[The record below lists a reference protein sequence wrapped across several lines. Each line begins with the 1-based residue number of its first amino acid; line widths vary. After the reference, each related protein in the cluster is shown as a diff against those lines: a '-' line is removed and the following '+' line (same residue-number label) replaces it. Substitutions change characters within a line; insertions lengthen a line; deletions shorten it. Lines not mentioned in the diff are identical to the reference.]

1 MRVLLY
7 SDLDPA
13 AIPGFGKVRQA
24 LEAGNFSQADV
35 RKIGE
40 NLYRARLNKR
50 DRLLFR
56 LHKHQGEQC
65 ALLLEH
71 IPNHAYDRSR
81 FLAGGAVVDET
92 KIPAVAQ
99 PEANDGEELVYLH
112 PERERFHLLDK
123 ILSFDDDQQAILE
136 LPPPLVVV
144 GSAGSGKTAL
154 TLEKMKR
161 AAGDVLYV
169 SLSPYLVQNARN
181 LYFAHGYDNEQQ
193 QVDFLSF
200 HEVLES
206 IQVPA
211 GREVSMRDFQ
221 SFFERMR
228 RRSGLSDPHKL
239 FEEFRGVIT
248 GPLTERGYLTREEYL
263 ALGVKQSI
271 FLADERPRVYEVF
284 EKYQAHLD
292 QEGLFDANLVAHDHL
307 ARVSPR
313 YDFIVVDE
321 VQDVTTVQLYLLL
334 KLLRSSG
341 AFLLS
346 GDSNQ
351 IVHPNFFSWSAV
363 KSLFFREQDL
373 TGHGE
378 VIRVLHANYR
388 NAPVV
393 TAVANRILKLKHA
406 RFGSVD
412 RESNYLV
419 ESVGAERGRL
429 QLLDDDD
436 RVKRELDA
444 RTARSTRFA
453 VIVMH
458 PEQKTEA
465 KRHFATPLV
474 FSIQEAKGLEYENV
488 ILYNFIAGES
498 RAFREIANGVDPAAL
513 DADALSY
520 ARGRDKTDKSL
531 EIYKFFIN
539 ALYVAVTRAVRN
551 LYILEADHAHPAL
564 ALLQLDRFAGDL
576 DVDKETS
583 SLEEWQREA
592 RKLELQGKAEQA
604 EDIRERVLKQQDVP
618 WQPLDRDA
626 FAALRERALGDGGKK
641 AQLAAFEY
649 ALLHHHRPTLNALDD
664 AGFKPARRD
673 EAQAAR
679 QLTRNHFMIYDLS
692 NPGAVLADVERYGVD
707 HRTRF
712 NLTPLMI
719 AARLGNASLVEALRD
734 RGADLEQRANNGFTA
749 LHFALEQAVI
759 DPAFARQ
766 RLARVYPLLE
776 PDSVSVQ
783 VDGRLVKLD
792 KRLMETFLLHV
803 LTVIYYRKLG
813 PAMAS
818 TGKGYNAK
826 MLENLLALLPDS
838 VLPARRKRRPYISS
852 ILSKNEIHRDDPY
865 NRQLFLRH
873 RHGQY
878 LFNPAMKLRID
889 EGWRSIYEV
898 LPLDDLGIEPL
909 TARFRDTATAE
920 QRRLLPLI
928 DEDRQQRLVEFCAAM
943 RGSS

>member
-7 SDLDPA
+7 SDLNPA
-13 AIPGFGKVRQA
+13 SIPGFAKVRQA
-24 LEAGNFSQADV
+24 LEANNFAQADV
-35 RKIGE
+35 RKIGP
-40 NLYRARLNKR
+40 NLYRARLNKH

-56 LHKHQGEQC
+56 LHKHLDEQC

-81 FLAGGAVVDET
+81 FLAGGAVVDEAKLPT
-92 KIPAVAQ
+92 VDQA
-99 PEANDGEELVYLH
+99 EADEDDELVYLH

-136 LPPPLVVV
+136 LPSPLVIV

-161 AAGDVLYV
+161 AAGEVLYV

-181 LYFAHGYDNEQQ
+181 LYFAHGYDNDLQ

-206 IQVPA
+206 IHVPP
-211 GREVSMRDFQ
+211 GREVSLKDFQ
-221 SFFERMR
+221 SFFERHR
-228 RRSGLSDPHKL
+228 RGSGLKDAHKL

-248 GPLTERGYLTREEYL
+248 GPLTERGFRTRQEYL
-263 ALGVKQSI
+263 ELGVKQSI
-271 FLADERPRVYEVF
+271 FLADERPRVYDLF
-284 EKYQAHLD
+284 EKYLAHLD
-292 QEGLFDANLVAHDHL
+292 SEGLFDANLVAHDHL
-307 ARVSPR
+307 ARVTPR

-334 KLLRSSG
+334 KMLRTSG

-351 IVHPNFFSWSAV
+351 IVHPNFFSWSGV

-373 TGHGE
+373 TGDGE

-419 ESVGAERGRL
+419 ESVGAERGHLR
-429 QLLDDDD
+429 LLDDDD
-436 RVKRELDA
+436 RVKREIDA
-444 RTARSTRFA
+444 RTANSTRYA

-465 KRHFATPLV
+465 KRYFATPLV

-488 ILYNFIAGES
+488 ILYNFVAGETRAFHDIAG
-498 RAFREIANGVDPAAL
+498 GVDPAAL
-513 DADALSY
+513 ENGTLSY

-551 LYILEADHAHPAL
+551 LYVIEGDHGHPAL
-564 ALLQLDRFAGDL
+564 ALLQLDRFAGD
-576 DVDKETS
+576 VDIDIEKEAS
-583 SLEEWQREA
+583 SVEEWQREA

-604 EDIRERVLKQQDVP
+604 EDIRERVLKQREVP
-618 WQPLDRDA
+618 WERLDREA
-626 FAALRERALGDGGKK
+626 FAALRQRALDRGGKK
-641 AQLAAFEY
+641 AQLAVFEY
-649 ALLHHHRPTLNALDD
+649 ALIHYHRPTLNLLDD
-664 AGFKPARRD
+664 VGFKPARRD
-673 EAQAAR
+673 EAQAER
-679 QLTRNHFMIYDLS
+679 QLTRNHFMIYDLGS
-692 NPGAVLADVERYGVD
+692 SGAVLSDVERYGVD

-719 AARLGNASLVEALRD
+719 AARLGNDTLVEALRD
-734 RGADLEQRANNGFTA
+734 RGADPEQRANNGFTA
-749 LHFALEQAVI
+749 LHFALERAVL
-759 DPAFARQ
+759 DPVFARQ
-766 RLARVYPLLE
+766 RLPKVYPLLE

-783 VDGRLVKLD
+783 VEGRLVKLD
-792 KRLMETFLLHV
+792 KRLMEAFLLNF
-803 LTVIYYRKLG
+803 LSALYYRRLG
-813 PAMAS
+813 PTMAS
-818 TGKGYNAK
+818 SGNAYSAR
-826 MLENLLALLPDS
+826 MLEELLARLPAS
-838 VLPARRKRRPYISS
+838 VLPDRRKRRPYISS
-852 ILSKNEIHRDDPY
+852 ILSKNEVHRDDPY
-865 NRQLFLRH
+865 NRRLFQRH
-873 RHGQY
+873 RRGQY
-878 LFNPAMKLRID
+878 VFNPAMKLRVGD
-889 EGWRSIYEV
+889 DWRSVYDV

-909 TARFRDTATAE
+909 LAQFRNTATAGQHRHLLMADDGQQE
-920 QRRLLPLI
+920 RLK
-928 DEDRQQRLVEFCAAM
+928 V
-943 RGSS
+943 